1 MKTKQGVHIHNLV
14 FETILGILE
23 FERLKPQK
31 ISVDLDLFYT
41 QLPSKAYLD
50 YMEIQ
55 ELIQKMM
62 QEKQYL
68 LIEDALKDLSH
79 ALKTRY
85 SGISELYLKISKL
98 EISPN
103 SQVGASVKICYENNL
118 KFRTSFYH

>member
-1 MKTKQGVHIHNLV
+1 MKTKQAVHIHNLV

-31 ISVDLDLFYT
+31 ISVNVDLFYT
-41 QLPSKAYLD
+41 ELPNKAYLD

-62 QEKQYL
+62 REKQYL
-68 LIEDALKDLSH
+68 LIEDALKDLSQI
-79 ALKTRY
+79 LKTHY
-85 SGISELYLKISKL
+85 KEITELFLKISKL

-103 SQVGASVKICYENNL
+103 SQVGASVKIYYENDL
-118 KFRTSFYH
+118 

>member
-1 MKTKQGVHIHNLV
+1 MRTKQGVHVHNFV
-14 FETILGILE
+14 FETILGIFE

-41 QLPSKAYLD
+41 ELPNKAYLD

-68 LIEDALKDLSH
+68 LIEDALKDLSQI
-79 ALKTRY
+79 LKTRY
-85 SGISELYLKISKL
+85 EEISELFLKISKL

-103 SQVGASVKICYENNL
+103 SQVGASVKIYYENDL
-118 KFRTSFYH
+118 

>member
-41 QLPSKAYLD
+41 ELPNKAFLD

-55 ELIQKMM
+55 EIIQNTM

-68 LIEDALKDLSH
+68 FIEDALKDLSH
-79 ALKTRY
+79 VLKTRY
-85 SGISELYLKISKL
+85 SEISELYLKISKL

-103 SQVGASVKICYENNL
+103 SQVGASVKIYYENDL
-118 KFRTSFYH
+118 

>member
-1 MKTKQGVHIHNLV
+1 MKTEQGVHIHNLV

-41 QLPSKAYLD
+41 ELPNKAYLD

-55 ELIQKMM
+55 EIIQNTMR
-62 QEKQYL
+62 EKQYL
-68 LIEDALKDLSH
+68 LIEDALKDLSQI
-79 ALKTRY
+79 LKTRY
-85 SGISELYLKISKL
+85 KEISELFLKISKL

-103 SQVGASVKICYENNL
+103 SQVGASVKIYYENDL
-118 KFRTSFYH
+118 

>member
-1 MKTKQGVHIHNLV
+1 MKTKQGVHIHNFV

-41 QLPSKAYLD
+41 QLPSRAYLD
-50 YMEIQ
+50 YIEIQ

-79 ALKTRY
+79 VLKTRY
-85 SGISELYLKISKL
+85 NEISELYLKISKL

-103 SQVGASVKICYENNL
+103 SQVGASMKICYENDL
-118 KFRTSFYH
+118 

>member
-1 MKTKQGVHIHNLV
+1 MKTKQGVHVHNFV

-41 QLPSKAYLD
+41 QLPNKAYLD

-55 ELIQKMM
+55 EIIQNTMR
-62 QEKQYL
+62 EKQYF
-68 LIEDALKDLSH
+68 LIEDALKDLSQI
-79 ALKTRY
+79 LKTRY
-85 SGISELYLKISKL
+85 EEISELFLKISKL

-103 SQVGASVKICYENNL
+103 SQVGASVKICYENDL
-118 KFRTSFYH
+118 

>member
-1 MKTKQGVHIHNLV
+1 MKTKQAVHIHNLV

-31 ISVDLDLFYT
+31 ISVNVDLFYT
-41 QLPSKAYLD
+41 ELPNKAYLD

-55 ELIQKMM
+55 EIIQNTMR
-62 QEKQYL
+62 EKQYL

-79 ALKTRY
+79 VLKTRY
-85 SGISELYLKISKL
+85 KEITELYLKISKL

-103 SQVGASVKICYENNL
+103 SQVGASVKIYYENDL
-118 KFRTSFYH
+118 

>member
-31 ISVDLDLFYT
+31 ISVNLDLFYT
-41 QLPSKAYLD
+41 ELPNKAYLD

-55 ELIQKMM
+55 EIIQNTMR
-62 QEKQYL
+62 EKQYL

-79 ALKTRY
+79 ALKTHY
-85 SGISELYLKISKL
+85 SEISELFLKISKL

-103 SQVGASVKICYENNL
+103 SQVGASVKIRYESNL
-118 KFRTSFYH
+118 

>member
-1 MKTKQGVHIHNLV
+1 MKTKQGVHVHNLV

-23 FERLKPQK
+23 FERLNPQK

-41 QLPSKAYLD
+41 ELPNKAYLD

-55 ELIQKMM
+55 EIIQNTM

-85 SGISELYLKISKL
+85 KEISELHLKISKL

-103 SQVGASVKICYENNL
+103 SQVGASVKICYESNL
-118 KFRTSFYH
+118 

>member
-41 QLPSKAYLD
+41 QLPNRTYLD

-68 LIEDALKDLSH
+68 LIEDALKDLSY

-85 SGISELYLKISKL
+85 NEISELYLKISKL

-103 SQVGASVKICYENNL
+103 SQVGASVKIRYESNL
-118 KFRTSFYH
+118 

>member
-31 ISVDLDLFYT
+31 ISVNVDLFYT
-41 QLPSKAYLD
+41 ELPNKAYLD

-55 ELIQKMM
+55 EIIQNTMR
-62 QEKQYL
+62 EKQYL
-68 LIEDALKDLSH
+68 LIEDALRDLSH

-85 SGISELYLKISKL
+85 SEISELYLKISKL

-103 SQVGASVKICYENNL
+103 SQVGASVKICYENDL
-118 KFRTSFYH
+118 

>member
-31 ISVDLDLFYT
+31 ISVNVDLFYT

-62 QEKQYL
+62 REKQYL
-68 LIEDALKDLSH
+68 LIEDALKDLSQI
-79 ALKTRY
+79 LKTHY
-85 SGISELYLKISKL
+85 KEITELFLKISKL

-103 SQVGASVKICYENNL
+103 SQVGASVKIYYENDL
-118 KFRTSFYH
+118 

>member
-31 ISVDLDLFYT
+31 ISVNVDLFYT
-41 QLPSKAYLD
+41 ELPNKAYLD

-55 ELIQKMM
+55 EIIQNTMR
-62 QEKQYL
+62 EKQYL

-79 ALKTRY
+79 VLKTRY
-85 SGISELYLKISKL
+85 KEISELFLKISKL

-103 SQVGASVKICYENNL
+103 SQVGASVKIYYENDL
-118 KFRTSFYH
+118 

>member
-14 FETILGILE
+14 FEVILGILE

-31 ISVDLDLFYT
+31 ISVNLDLFYT
-41 QLPSKAYLD
+41 QLPNKAYLD

-55 ELIQKMM
+55 EIIQNTM

-79 ALKTRY
+79 VLKTRY
-85 SGISELYLKISKL
+85 KEISELYLKISKL

-103 SQVGASVKICYENNL
+103 SQVGASVKICYETNL
-118 KFRTSFYH
+118 

>member
-31 ISVDLDLFYT
+31 ISVNLDLFYT
-41 QLPSKAYLD
+41 ELPNKAYLD

-79 ALKTRY
+79 VLKTHY
-85 SGISELYLKISKL
+85 KEISELFLKISKL

-103 SQVGASVKICYENNL
+103 SQVGASVKIYYENDL
-118 KFRTSFYH
+118 

>member
-31 ISVDLDLFYT
+31 ISVNLDLFYT
-41 QLPSKAYLD
+41 ELPNKAYLD

-85 SGISELYLKISKL
+85 SEISELYLKINKL

-103 SQVGASVKICYENNL
+103 SQVGASVKICYENDL
-118 KFRTSFYH
+118 

>member
-41 QLPSKAYLD
+41 QLPNKTYLD

-55 ELIQKMM
+55 ELIQKIM

-79 ALKTRY
+79 VLKTRY
-85 SGISELYLKISKL
+85 SEISELYLKISKL

-103 SQVGASVKICYENNL
+103 SQVGASVKIYYENDL
-118 KFRTSFYH
+118 

>member
-1 MKTKQGVHIHNLV
+1 MKTKQGVHVHHFV

-41 QLPSKAYLD
+41 ELSNKAYLD
-50 YMEIQ
+50 YIEIQ

-62 QEKQYL
+62 QENQYL

-79 ALKTRY
+79 VLKTRY
-85 SGISELYLKISKL
+85 SEISELHLKISKL

-118 KFRTSFYH
+118 

>member
-1 MKTKQGVHIHNLV
+1 MKTKQGVHVHNLV

-41 QLPSKAYLD
+41 QLPNKVYLD

-62 QEKQYL
+62 QENQYL

-85 SGISELYLKISKL
+85 SAISELYLKISKL

-103 SQVGASVKICYENNL
+103 SQVGASVKIRYESNL
-118 KFRTSFYH
+118 

>member
-1 MKTKQGVHIHNLV
+1 MKTKQGVHVHNLV

-41 QLPSKAYLD
+41 ELSNKAYLD
-50 YMEIQ
+50 YIEIQ

-62 QEKQYL
+62 QENQYL

-79 ALKTRY
+79 VLKTRY
-85 SGISELYLKISKL
+85 SEISELHLKISKL

-103 SQVGASVKICYENNL
+103 SQVGASVKIRYESNL
-118 KFRTSFYH
+118 

>member
-1 MKTKQGVHIHNLV
+1 MKTKQGVHIHNFV

-31 ISVDLDLFYT
+31 ISVNLDLFYT
-41 QLPSKAYLD
+41 ELPNKAYLD

-55 ELIQKMM
+55 EIIQNTMR
-62 QEKQYL
+62 EKQYL

-79 ALKTRY
+79 ALKTHY
-85 SGISELYLKISKL
+85 KEISELFLKISKL

-103 SQVGASVKICYENNL
+103 SQVGASVKIYYENDL
-118 KFRTSFYH
+118 

>member
-14 FETILGILE
+14 FEAILGILE

-41 QLPSKAYLD
+41 QLPNKAYLD

-55 ELIQKMM
+55 EIIQNTMR
-62 QEKQYL
+62 EKQYL
-68 LIEDALKDLSH
+68 LIEYALKDLSH

-85 SGISELYLKISKL
+85 SEISELYLKISKL

-118 KFRTSFYH
+118 

>member
-1 MKTKQGVHIHNLV
+1 MKTKQAVHIHNFV

-31 ISVDLDLFYT
+31 ISVNLDLFYT
-41 QLPSKAYLD
+41 ELPNKAYLD

-55 ELIQKMM
+55 EIIQNTMR
-62 QEKQYL
+62 EKQYL

-85 SGISELYLKISKL
+85 SEISELYLKINKL

-103 SQVGASVKICYENNL
+103 SQVGASVKIYYENDL
-118 KFRTSFYH
+118 

>member
-14 FETILGILE
+14 FEVILGILE

-31 ISVDLDLFYT
+31 ICVNLDLFYT
-41 QLPSKAYLD
+41 QLHSKAYLD

-79 ALKTRY
+79 VLKTRY

-103 SQVGASVKICYENNL
+103 SQVGASVKICYETNL
-118 KFRTSFYH
+118 

>member
-1 MKTKQGVHIHNLV
+1 MKTKQGVHVHNLV

-79 ALKTRY
+79 VLKMHY
-85 SGISELYLKISKL
+85 SAISELYLKISKL

-103 SQVGASVKICYENNL
+103 SQVGASVKIYYETNL
-118 KFRTSFYH
+118 

>member
-1 MKTKQGVHIHNLV
+1 MKTEQGVHIHNLV

-41 QLPSKAYLD
+41 QLPNKAYLD

-55 ELIQKMM
+55 EIIQNTMR
-62 QEKQYL
+62 EKQYL
-68 LIEDALKDLSH
+68 LIEDALKDLSQI
-79 ALKTRY
+79 LKTRY
-85 SGISELYLKISKL
+85 SEISELFLKISKL

-103 SQVGASVKICYENNL
+103 SQVGASVKIRYENDL
-118 KFRTSFYH
+118 

>member
-41 QLPSKAYLD
+41 ELPSKAYLD

-55 ELIQKMM
+55 EIIQNTMR
-62 QEKQYL
+62 EKQYL
-68 LIEDALKDLSH
+68 LIEDALKDLSQI
-79 ALKTRY
+79 LKTRY
-85 SGISELYLKISKL
+85 NEISELYLKISKL

-103 SQVGASVKICYENNL
+103 SQVGASVKIYYENDL
-118 KFRTSFYH
+118 

>member
-14 FETILGILE
+14 FEVILGILE

-31 ISVDLDLFYT
+31 ISVNLDLFYT
-41 QLPSKAYLD
+41 ELPNKAYLD

-79 ALKTRY
+79 VLKTRY
-85 SGISELYLKISKL
+85 SETSELYLKISKL

-118 KFRTSFYH
+118 

>member
-41 QLPSKAYLD
+41 QLPNKAYLD

-79 ALKTRY
+79 ALKMRY
-85 SGISELYLKISKL
+85 SAISELYLKISKL

-103 SQVGASVKICYENNL
+103 SQVGASVKIRYESNL
-118 KFRTSFYH
+118 

>member
-1 MKTKQGVHIHNLV
+1 MKTKQGVHIHNFV

-41 QLPSKAYLD
+41 QLPNKAYLD

-79 ALKTRY
+79 VLKTCY

-103 SQVGASVKICYENNL
+103 SQVGASVKICYESNL
-118 KFRTSFYH
+118 

>member
-31 ISVDLDLFYT
+31 ISVNLDLFYT
-41 QLPSKAYLD
+41 QLPNKAYLD
-50 YMEIQ
+50 YIKIQ

-85 SGISELYLKISKL
+85 NEISELYLKISKL

-103 SQVGASVKICYENNL
+103 SQVGASVKIRYESNL
-118 KFRTSFYH
+118 

>member
-1 MKTKQGVHIHNLV
+1 MKTQQGIHIHNLV
-14 FETILGILE
+14 FEAILGILE

-31 ISVDLDLFYT
+31 ISVNLDLFYT
-41 QLPSKAYLD
+41 QLPNKAYLD
-50 YMEIQ
+50 YIKIQ

-62 QEKQYL
+62 QENQYL

-85 SGISELYLKISKL
+85 SEISELYLKISKL

-103 SQVGASVKICYENNL
+103 SQVGASMKICYENDL
-118 KFRTSFYH
+118 

>member
-1 MKTKQGVHIHNLV
+1 MKTKQAVHIHNLV

-31 ISVDLDLFYT
+31 ISVNLDLFYT
-41 QLPSKAYLD
+41 ELPNKAYLD

-55 ELIQKMM
+55 EIIQNTMR
-62 QEKQYL
+62 EKQYL

-79 ALKTRY
+79 VLKTRY
-85 SGISELYLKISKL
+85 KEITELYLKISKL

-103 SQVGASVKICYENNL
+103 SQVGASVKIYYENDL
-118 KFRTSFYH
+118 

>member
-1 MKTKQGVHIHNLV
+1 MKTKQAVHIHNLV

-41 QLPSKAYLD
+41 ELPNKAYLD

-79 ALKTRY
+79 VLKTRY
-85 SGISELYLKISKL
+85 SEISELFLKISKL

-103 SQVGASVKICYENNL
+103 SQVGASVKIYYENDL
-118 KFRTSFYH
+118 